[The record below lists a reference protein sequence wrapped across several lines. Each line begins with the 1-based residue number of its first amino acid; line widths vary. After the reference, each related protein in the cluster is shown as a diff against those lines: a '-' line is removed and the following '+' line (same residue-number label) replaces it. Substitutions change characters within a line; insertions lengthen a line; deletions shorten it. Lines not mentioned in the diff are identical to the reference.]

1 MAINKPF
8 DRHFISIGGKIKTG
22 GGSLTL
28 AKGQIALVDLS
39 KTTPSGVVAL
49 GNLNGFPRDK
59 KTLAIREGV
68 SDKSPNRTNSNAGK
82 STPAFS
88 LNEIRKIRVSAPSRT
103 EQSVDEV
110 IIGYDGFD
118 PTTAFNFKKGDR
130 YFNLSAEISGGLLQY
145 RGGGED
151 VREVAN
157 VNIHMPACDP
167 FNTCDTC
174 DDCDAVDC
182 KAVVLEAIE
191 ILKRKQVSGGAEW
204 SKFVDITPVFSCNE
218 DPLQLLP
225 YTFYTLDVCDTGDDN
240 ALALIQSQYPF
251 KVRRVNRKG
260 STSTYEIL
268 TDDNITGTP
277 APYAQ
282 TLPSIMKGC
291 ESCPAGYTASPEG
304 YVYAITIEDNGSDL
318 STTIT
323 SNLSTSTYVSNTI
336 AKYGNDNG
344 VGFYTAVYSIPL
356 TQTDISS
363 FVNVSNNPRSTAI
376 VDLIGKVDAVCSN
389 STVTTTPWVAGK
401 QCNASVDMYDIVLKD
416 GKCGESR
423 LEELNSAY
431 AGSNLGV
438 FSPYIISS
446 FNLAGTSGSL
456 SVSLFGVDYVFTFN
470 TDLATTV
477 SDFVTLYQNQLADL
491 GIRILGSSFSI
502 SFEGDIMAVNNLSP
516 TNISGDLTLTS
527 YSQAGSQNFG
537 AGCQRKYSTYA
548 ISNLVCEE
556 CSDEFL
562 DTYISSVPEP
572 YDGVKWVK
580 RDLSIYHIGGTPTPT
595 NCLCGIRFKGKPFY
609 LEGDE
614 ALRDLVGF
622 TESSVQI
629 QVAGGFPEEVREG
642 IGYIPKGT
650 YPVKYLSRFEP
661 RTHLAGN
668 LLDAE
673 RESQSY
679 FLNKGRRLDYQGR
692 VLQGEISSFSDLSTQ
707 YVDYVIE
714 IAHEGITQGFARGN
728 TKNIAYHVLVEV
740 GRHNAIENLINNIAA
755 NAGLPPVKAFG
766 L

>member
-8 DRHFISIGGKIKTG
+8 DRHFISIGGEIKTG

-204 SKFVDITPVFSCNE
+204 SEFVDITPVFSCNE
-218 DPLQLLP
+218 DPVQLQG
-225 YTFYTLDVCDTGDDN
+225 YTFYSLDVCDTGDDN

-251 KVRRVNRKG
+251 KVRRLNRRG
-260 STSTYEIL
+260 STSTYEVL
-268 TDDNITGTP
+268 TDDYNIGTP
-277 APYAQ
+277 APYSQ

-304 YVYAITIEDNGSDL
+304 YVYAITIEDDGSNL
-318 STTIT
+318 GTTIT
-323 SNLSTSTYVSNTI
+323 SNLSTGTYVLNTI
-336 AKYGNDNG
+336 TKHGNDNG
-344 VGFYTAVYSIPL
+344 VGFYTAVYSELL

-363 FVNVSNNPRSTAI
+363 FVNVPNNVRGTAT
-376 VDLIGKVDAVCSN
+376 VSLIGKVDAVCSN
-389 STVTTTPWVAGK
+389 PTVTTTPWVAGK

-423 LEELNSAY
+423 LSELNIAY
-431 AGSNLGV
+431 PINDGV
-438 FSPYIISS
+438 INPYIILS
-446 FNLAGTSGSL
+446 FNLAGTNGSL

-477 SDFVTLYQNQLADL
+477 SDFIALYQSQLDNL
-491 GIRILGSSFSI
+491 GILISGSGASI
-502 SFEGDIMAVNNLSP
+502 SFEGDIMAIANLSP

-527 YSQAGSQNFG
+527 YARVDSNNFG
-537 AGCQRKYSTYA
+537 AGCQRKYSTFV

-562 DTYISSVPEP
+562 DSYISSAPEP

-629 QVAGGFPEEVREG
+629 QVAGGFPDEVREG

-692 VLQGEISSFSDLSTQ
+692 VLQGETSSFSDLGTQ

>member
-8 DRHFISIGGKIKTG
+8 DRHFISIGGEIKTG

-145 RGGGED
+145 RGGGEGT
-151 VREVAN
+151 REVAN

-174 DDCDAVDC
+174 DDCDTVDC
-182 KAVVLEAIE
+182 KAIVLEAIE

-204 SKFVDITPVFSCNE
+204 SEFVDITPVFSCNPTGL
-218 DPLQLLP
+218 DTVS
-225 YTFYTLDVCDTGDDN
+225 YTFYTLDVCDTGDDT

-251 KVRRVNRKG
+251 EVRRLNRRG
-260 STSTYEIL
+260 STSTYEVL
-268 TDDNITGTP
+268 TDDDNTGMP
-277 APYAQ
+277 APYSQ

-291 ESCPAGYTASPEG
+291 ESCPSGYTSSPEG
-304 YVYAITIEDNGSDL
+304 YIYAITIEDDGSNL
-318 STTIT
+318 GTTIT
-323 SNLSTSTYVSNTI
+323 SNLSTSTYVLNTI
-336 AKYGNDNG
+336 TKHGNNNG
-344 VGFYTAVYSIPL
+344 VGFYTAIYSSPL
-356 TQTDISS
+356 TNADISS
-363 FVNVSNNPRSTAI
+363 FVNVPNNVRGTAT
-376 VDLIGKVDAVCSN
+376 VNLIGKVDAVCSN
-389 STVTTTPWVAGK
+389 PTVTTTPWTITRSCEANK
-401 QCNASVDMYDIVLKD
+401 DFYTINLKD
-416 GKCGESR
+416 SKCGDDR
-423 LEELNSAY
+423 LVELQAAY
-431 AGSNLGV
+431 PDLNIMSGRKKV
-438 FSPYIISS
+438 S
-446 FNLAGTSGSL
+446 FDLTGTSGSANL
-456 SVSLFGVDYVFTFN
+456 IIGGVTYLITFN
-470 TDLATTV
+470 TDIPTTIN
-477 SDFVTLYQNQLADL
+477 DFVTANEASFTAIGAVLD
-491 GIRILGSSFSI
+491 GSSTTI
-502 SFEGDIMAVNNLSP
+502 KIIGDTLFMSTLNIVPVSP
-516 TNISGDLTLTS
+516 DLTFLNVIASDDFSGT
-527 YSQAGSQNFG
+527 
-537 AGCQRKYSTYA
+537 GCQNKYLATV
-548 ISNLVCEE
+548 ITNLVCPE
-556 CSDEFL
+556 CSNEFL
-562 DTYISSVPEP
+562 DTYISEAPES
-572 YDGVKWVK
+572 YDGIKWVK
-580 RDLSIYHIGGTPTPT
+580 LNNSTSATT

-629 QVAGGFPEEVREG
+629 QVAGGFPDEVREG

-692 VLQGEISSFSDLSTQ
+692 VLQGETSSFSDLGTQ